1 MFTLV
6 RRNKDF
12 RNFWYGQIVSQLGD
26 RVHTLAV
33 IWLVYSWSNSGS
45 AVGFVLIAST
55 LPAFLIS
62 PLAGSLLDKYDRK
75 KIMIICDFLRSALVL
90 ILSILAFMNMLNL
103 PIIVAFTAVISIGA
117 AFFNPAT
124 MSIMPSLV
132 KQEEL
137 TQANAFYQLSVNASG
152 AFGFLLGSG
161 LIALIGVPVAFLIN
175 GFSFLLSAYFI
186 MKLAYKHVP
195 VIRESHFWA
204 DFKEG
209 WNVTKKIPLII
220 KLFTPIIIINFFL
233 SALYILI
240 PVFAEGVFNR
250 GSSGL
255 GMMMTGLTLGMFFGA
270 LIMLRNKLQI
280 SIRMLLFASLCFIGL
295 AFMMMSFF
303 EDFNFYLFAFAAIG
317 VFLNISNIALM
328 ALFQKIV
335 PNEVRGKVF
344 GLLTSASV
352 SSQPISYGVMG
363 LLTDLV
369 APGTILLFCAIAL
382 TLTAFRFLTIKEL
395 KQV

>member
-45 AVGFVLIAST
+45 AVGFVLIATT

-280 SIRMLLFASLCFIGL
+280 SIRMLLFASLCLIGL

-369 APGTILLFCAIAL
+369 APGTILLFCAVAL

>member
-45 AVGFVLIAST
+45 AVGFVLIATT

-75 KIMIICDFLRSALVL
+75 KIMIICDFVRSALVL
-90 ILSILAFMNMLNL
+90 SLSILAFMNMLNL

-280 SIRMLLFASLCFIGL
+280 SIRMLLFASLSLIGL

-369 APGTILLFCAIAL
+369 APGTILLFCAVAL
-382 TLTAFRFLTIKEL
+382 ALTAFRFLTIKEL

>member
-161 LIALIGVPVAFLIN
+161 LIALIGVPIAFLIN

-280 SIRMLLFASLCFIGL
+280 SIRMLLFASLCLIGL

>member
-280 SIRMLLFASLCFIGL
+280 SIRMLLFASLCLIGL

-303 EDFNFYLFAFAAIG
+303 EDFNFYLFAFAVIG

-369 APGTILLFCAIAL
+369 APGTILLFCAVAL